1 MLKKSGSFSKTIV
14 EQFNNSIRSTHRIS
28 TRNSVSVSAGIFLS
42 GGKGIQNLFSGGIS
56 SFLAEYPRSLGG
68 TLDENVLYLHIVN
81 NI

>member
-1 MLKKSGSFSKTIV
+1 MGRFQKQLLNDLTTLLGVHIEYPLEIPYPFLLEFFYPAEKGSK
-14 EQFNNSIRSTHRIS
+14 
-28 TRNSVSVSAGIFLS
+28 
-42 GGKGIQNLFSGGIS
+42 NLFSGGIS